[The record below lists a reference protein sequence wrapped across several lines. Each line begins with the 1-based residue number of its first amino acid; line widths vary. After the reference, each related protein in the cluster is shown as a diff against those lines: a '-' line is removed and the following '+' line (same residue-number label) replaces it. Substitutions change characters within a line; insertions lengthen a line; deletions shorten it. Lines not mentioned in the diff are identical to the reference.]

1 MTNQIEQERI
11 SQVKEQHWAEL
22 MAKPN
27 VVGVGIGI
35 KETRGVKTGEMSM
48 VVLVRQKIPM
58 DGLQPEVAVP
68 AVVGGVPTD
77 VIEVGDLRA
86 LQARTDRWRPAPGGV
101 SIGHYRITAGT
112 LGCVVRDRST
122 GARLILSN
130 NHVLANS
137 NDASPG
143 DLILQPGPTDGG
155 QASAN
160 RIGVLERFCPIQFS
174 ESEPTCG
181 IANSVVEIGNA
192 IARLLGANHRLFA
205 KRVDPQAV
213 NQVDAA
219 LARPDNSADVL
230 DEIYEIGVVSG
241 VAPAVLGMSVRKSG
255 RTTGLTTGTIN
266 VIDATVSVSYGA
278 GRTAT
283 FEKQLVAGPM
293 SQGGDSGSLVV
304 DGNSQRAVGLLFAGS
319 NQTTIFSPI
328 QLVLDCLQVDL

>member
-35 KETRGVKTGEMSM
+35 KETRGEKTGEMSM
-48 VVLVRQKIPM
+48 VVLVRQKIPL

-160 RIGVLERFCPIQFS
+160 RIGVLERFEGVGGGDGHDAHARGVRRFDADQCILKNHAVFRGPSGPVRGAQEHFG
-174 ESEPTCG
+174 EGHGE
-181 IANSVVEIGNA
+181 VE
-192 IARLLGANHRLFA
+192 RLQL
-205 KRVDPQAV
+205 PQRFQRA
-213 NQVDAA
+213 
-219 LARPDNSADVL
+219 
-230 DEIYEIGVVSG
+230 G
-241 VAPAVLGMSVRKSG
+241 SG
-255 RTTGLTTGTIN
+255 R
-266 VIDATVSVSYGA
+266 
-278 GRTAT
+278 
-283 FEKQLVAGPM
+283 
-293 SQGGDSGSLVV
+293 
-304 DGNSQRAVGLLFAGS
+304 
-319 NQTTIFSPI
+319 
-328 QLVLDCLQVDL
+328 